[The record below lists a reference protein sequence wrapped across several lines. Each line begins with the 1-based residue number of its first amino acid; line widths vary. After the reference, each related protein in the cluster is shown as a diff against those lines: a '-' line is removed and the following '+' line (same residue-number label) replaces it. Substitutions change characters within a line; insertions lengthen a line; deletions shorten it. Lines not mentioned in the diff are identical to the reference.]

1 MCLDLFKGLPGVN
14 LVADQAARIH
24 LPVRNIY
31 IKKFSLPV
39 SWKNGVD
46 AWSLETGKEMERT

>member
-1 MCLDLFKGLPGVN
+1 MS
-14 LVADQAARIH
+14 LVADQAARIY
-24 LPVRNIY
+24 LPVRNTY

-46 AWSLETGKEMERT
+46 TWSLEMGKEVERN